1 MDYCICCLL
10 TPSPATLKKG
20 TRPGSRRKANDPPTS
35 GIPSTDSVPPTGRG
49 QRQSTS
55 GDRAIGK
62 TPTPIPSV
70 TSNGTPNHVGPIDG
84 SGAKRSPCTH
94 TGINQNPSKTSK
106 SINSL
111 SLCRSSL
118 TSATHPPPSAL
129 PPPPTPSTGIPTA
142 ERSRDRGSDRPTAFD
157 DCPQHSKSHRQIAS
171 IPPKTPSRDAP
182 PPDIPNVHPPL
193 LERPGKSKY
202 PTKGGP
208 ITGSPATETTNPDT
222 TDHTATNT
230 TPTTDGQPHPD
241 KKPPPDPIRPSL
253 ESGSPASRIGSAAQS
268 KRTKTVPGG
277 TKNTIT
283 HSRKE
288 TQSNSNQRL
297 FHPSNPSNI
306 TPCPNHSFINPT
318 EPPLIPPIVNKTSP
332 ISPSSISRPQ
342 TEHSSC
348 NLSSSSYHA
357 LLLPKISPNPSPPY
371 PIPFLIDYFNL
382 RYFLHLYYL

>member
-1 MDYCICCLL
+1 M
-10 TPSPATLKKG
+10 PPNG
-20 TRPGSRRKANDPPTS
+20 RPR
-35 GIPSTDSVPPTGRG
+35 PSTDSVPPTGRG

-182 PPDIPNVHPPL
+182 PPYPHPEAHTSTPPGFGLISEIPPKFSQSIIPARDSTLLQFLLIHQIPL
-193 LERPGKSKY
+193 L
-202 PTKGGP
+202 
-208 ITGSPATETTNPDT
+208 
-222 TDHTATNT
+222 H
-230 TPTTDGQPHPD
+230 
-241 KKPPPDPIRPSL
+241 L
-253 ESGSPASRIGSAAQS
+253 
-268 KRTKTVPGG
+268 V
-277 TKNTIT
+277 
-283 HSRKE
+283 
-288 TQSNSNQRL
+288 
-297 FHPSNPSNI
+297 
-306 TPCPNHSFINPT
+306 
-318 EPPLIPPIVNKTSP
+318 V
-332 ISPSSISRPQ
+332 
-342 TEHSSC
+342 
-348 NLSSSSYHA
+348 
-357 LLLPKISPNPSPPY
+357 LLPHR
-371 PIPFLIDYFNL
+371 LMVL
-382 RYFLHLYYL
+382 VVLVYLQLQVL